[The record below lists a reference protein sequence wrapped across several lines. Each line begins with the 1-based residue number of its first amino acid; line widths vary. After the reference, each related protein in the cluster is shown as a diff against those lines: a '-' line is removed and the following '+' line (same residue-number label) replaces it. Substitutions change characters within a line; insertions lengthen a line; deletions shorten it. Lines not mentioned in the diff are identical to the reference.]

1 MTDLTWPDLLGLVAL
16 LAAGCVMVWLAG
28 RN

>member
-1 MTDLTWPDLLGLVAL
+1 MTDLTWPDLLGIVAF
-16 LAAGCVMVWLAG
+16 LAFGCVMVWLAG